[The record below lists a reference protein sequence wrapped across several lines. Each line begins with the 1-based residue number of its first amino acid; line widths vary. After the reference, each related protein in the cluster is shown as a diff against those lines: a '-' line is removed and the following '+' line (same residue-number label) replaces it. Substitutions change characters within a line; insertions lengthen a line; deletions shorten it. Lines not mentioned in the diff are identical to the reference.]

1 MHHANIILSDKD
13 CRDSIFEILVKNL
26 NFVVSANPDFLLM
39 EGEPFGIGEARE
51 LERWAIGRP
60 LTGESKVCLIITKTI
75 TPEAQNALLKVLE
88 EPTAGT
94 YFFINLENLGG
105 LLPTIISRVM
115 ILDNISESTTG
126 REKSKN
132 DVSKFLNSKIG
143 DRLAIVHS
151 LAKKEN
157 KNDMKEF
164 IKNLEEIAYKEKMPT
179 NQMKNILTAKI
190 FARAR
195 GSSPKVLLEWLS
207 GVL

>member
-1 MHHANIILSDKD
+1 M
-13 CRDSIFEILVKNL
+13 
-26 NFVVSANPDFLLM
+26 
-39 EGEPFGIGEARE
+39 
-51 LERWAIGRP
+51 
-60 LTGESKVCLIITKTI
+60 
-75 TPEAQNALLKVLE
+75 
-88 EPTAGT
+88 
-94 YFFINLENLGG
+94 
-105 LLPTIISRVM
+105 
-115 ILDNISESTTG
+115 DNISETKAHG
-126 REKSKN
+126 EKSKS

-143 DRLAIVHS
+143 DRLAVVRS

-164 IKNLEEIAYKEKMPT
+164 IKNLEEIAYKEKASA

>member
-13 CRDSIFEILVKNL
+13 CRDSIYDILIKEL
-26 NFVVSANPDFLLM
+26 NFNVSANPDFLLM
-39 EGEPFGIGEARE
+39 EGEPFGIGEARD
-51 LERWAIGRP
+51 LERWAIGKP
-60 LTGESKVCLIITKTI
+60 LTGESKVCLIITKTL
-75 TPEAQNALLKVLE
+75 TSEAQNALLKVLE

-115 ILDNISESTTG
+115 ILDNISETKAHG
-126 REKSKN
+126 EKSKS

-143 DRLAIVHS
+143 DRLAVVRS

-164 IKNLEEIAYKEKMPT
+164 IKNLEEIAYKEKASA
-179 NQMKNILTAKI
+179 NQM
-190 FARAR
+190 
-195 GSSPKVLLEWLS
+195 
-207 GVL
+207 

>member
-13 CRDSIFEILVKNL
+13 CRDSVYEILVKNL
-26 NFVVSANPDFLLM
+26 NFNVSANPDFLIM

-51 LERWAIGRP
+51 LERWAIGKP
-60 LTGESKVCLIITKTI
+60 LTGENKVCLIITKTI

-115 ILDNISESTTG
+115 ILDHISESKTG
-126 REKSKN
+126 GGKSKSEI
-132 DVSKFLNSKIG
+132 SKFLNSKIG
-143 DRLAIVHS
+143 DRLAVVRS

-164 IKNLEEIAYKEKMPT
+164 IKNLEEIAYEEKAT
-179 NQMKNILTAKI
+179 ANQMKNILTAKI